1 MQEKFLKIHHS
12 VHFIHFQSKPLQFFV
27 QKNSI
32 ISTTGT
38 QRSTTGNTFQR
49 DCTKISHIY
58 IERTPSKCSIL
69 LTSCIILQE
78 NMHLQEFFRIY
89 AKRSKKPIQFGWA
102 LKYDYS

>member
-78 NMHLQEFFRIY
+78 NMHLQEFLRIY
-89 AKRSKKPIQFGWA
+89 TKHSKKPIQFGWA
-102 LKYDYS
+102 LKYNYS